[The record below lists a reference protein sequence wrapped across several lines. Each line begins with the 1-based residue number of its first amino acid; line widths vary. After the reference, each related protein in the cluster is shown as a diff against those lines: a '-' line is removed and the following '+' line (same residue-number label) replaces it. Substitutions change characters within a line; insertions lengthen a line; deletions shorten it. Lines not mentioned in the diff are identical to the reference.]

1 MDKKKPV
8 QKRTTLQKIAYIL
21 RPFVV
26 YMLVKTVAMITLA
39 LIIRSLPVRGI
50 GAWATWINENLNMA
64 SAFINALA
72 SLAAVF
78 FVLDDFLREAA
89 VFGEVDIDAS
99 VFSQLISFF
108 KNSFFGIKSL
118 LACAALGGVS
128 AICLNIAIALISDF
142 MSQVLRTQGLLGSDK
157 YEAVKQIQY
166 SVPFAA
172 GLVLYVLIAPL
183 VEEIVFRGIIFNRI
197 RHFYSVE
204 KAVAFS
210 ALLFGAFHANLPQF
224 IYGACMGAAMAI
236 CYERTKC
243 FYAPLLFHMAANA
256 AVFMAA
262 AG

>member
-1 MDKKKPV
+1 MDKKKPI

-26 YMLVKTVAMITLA
+26 YMVVKTVAMITLA
-39 LIIRSLPVRGI
+39 LLIHSLPVHGI
-50 GAWATWINENLNMA
+50 GTWVKENSNMA

-72 SLAAVF
+72 SLAAVCF
-78 FVLDDFLREAA
+78 LLDDFLKEAA
-89 VFGEVDIDAS
+89 VSGEVDIDAS

-108 KNSFFGIKSL
+108 KNSFFGVKSL
-118 LACAALGGVS
+118 ALCAMLGAVS
-128 AICLNIAIALISDF
+128 AMGLNMAIALISDF
-142 MSQVLRTQGLLGSDK
+142 LAQVLRTQGLLGSDK

-166 SVPFAA
+166 SVPFVS
-172 GLVLYVLIAPL
+172 GIILYVLIAPL
-183 VEEIVFRGIIFNRI
+183 VEEIVFRGVIFNRI

-224 IYGACMGAAMAI
+224 IYGACMGAIMAV

-256 AVFMAA
+256 AVFVVAV
-262 AG
+262 GFG